1 MLDLLAQN
9 EFSQEFAAT
18 IEEQV
23 MQKYGDI
30 LYQEHPVS
38 ANHLPMSV
46 DNRAAQF
53 SPFAALTSH
62 GEVIKET
69 ARTVEMPV
77 ELDED
82 RLCELD
88 NIFKYIEMSVQK
100 NNSVDAQFTYYESD
114 AKKSGGHYRIAE
126 GKVKKIDEI
135 NRQIILEDERIISLE
150 EIINIKIK
158 MEE

>member
-1 MLDLLAQN
+1 MEN
-9 EFSQEFAAT
+9 KENSYE
-18 IEEQV
+18 
-23 MQKYGDI
+23 DI
-30 LYQEHPVS
+30 INMPHHQSTVRPH
-38 ANHLPMSV
+38 MSLN
-46 DNRAAQF
+46 DRAAQF

-158 MEE
+158 TEE